1 MQRMSMMPPSIPVQN
16 FPQAPPRQQGLGIA
30 LGLAIGLII
39 MFFGV
44 GVGFVAGYFMGQN
57 VGWNDAMG
65 ETDATGYG
73 TEADGFTV
81 GIESPSSVEA
91 GQVFTIT
98 LTCANSLAIERSI
111 NSVDVASS
119 LCQGMSVV
127 ESDPE
132 TIETG
137 EPHDEYEYREHIIEV
152 SVPPHSSTVITLTC
166 RAETPGV
173 FAGDIDVYVDGWT
186 VATGSLSIEVTGEAP
201 KPRPRF

>member
-1 MQRMSMMPPSIPVQN
+1 MPPSIPVQN
-16 FPQAPPRQQGLGIA
+16 VPPRQAGLGIA

-57 VGWNDAMG
+57 VGWNDAMT
-65 ETDATGYG
+65 ESDATGYG
-73 TEADGFTV
+73 TVADGFTV
-81 GIESPSSVEA
+81 DIDSPASVEA

-98 LTCANSLAIERSI
+98 LTCANSLASERSI
-111 NSVDVASS
+111 NSIDVASS
-119 LCQGMSVV
+119 LCQGVSVL

-132 TIETG
+132 TIETS
-137 EPHDEYEYREHIIEV
+137 EPYDGYEYREHIIEV

-166 RAETPGV
+166 RGEIPGD
-173 FAGDIDVYVDGWT
+173 FAGDIDVYVDDWS

-201 KPRPRF
+201 KTRPRF